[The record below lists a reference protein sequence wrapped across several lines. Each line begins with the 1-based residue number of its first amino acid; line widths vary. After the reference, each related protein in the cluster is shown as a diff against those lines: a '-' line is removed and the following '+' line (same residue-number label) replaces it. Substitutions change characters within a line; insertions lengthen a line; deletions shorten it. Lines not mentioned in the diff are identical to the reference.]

1 MDTPPSLR
9 EVPTIVLRSRTR
21 RLPLRFLAVAL
32 VAVLAVGLASCGDD
46 DDDEVVTVPGEPSDT
61 APDDT
66 APDDTAPHDTT
77 PDDGEPG
84 EIPPGLGVG
93 APLPDDVGLGW
104 LGLTRAE
111 AEERAESE
119 DRMLRV
125 TREDDESF
133 PLTDDLG
140 DGRVNIALDD
150 GLVTFAMVER
160 IDGVPEREGAEN
172 PADLGY
178 VGLAEGEA
186 GALADEQGHG
196 WRVVTRDGEGLPVT
210 MDYRPDRRNF
220 DVVED
225 LVVAVTRG

>member
-1 MDTPPSLR
+1 MGMDTSTSLPDA
-9 EVPTIVLRSRTR
+9 PTVVMRPRSR
-21 RLPLRFLAVAL
+21 RLGLRLLSVAL
-32 VAVLAVGLASCGDD
+32 AATLSAGLAACGD
-46 DDDEVVTVPGEPSDT
+46 DDDEVVTGPGEPSDT
-61 APDDT
+61 APGDT
-66 APDDTAPHDTT
+66 APDDG
-77 PDDGEPG
+77 DDSDPG
-84 EIPPGLGVG
+84 DLPPGLGLG

-111 AEERAESE
+111 AEARAESE
-119 DRMLRV
+119 DRVLRV
-125 TREDDESF
+125 TREDDDSF

-160 IDGVPEREGAEN
+160 IDGAPEREGAED
-172 PADLGY
+172 PADLSY
-178 VGLAEGEA
+178 VGLTEDEA
-186 GALADEQGHG
+186 GVLGDEQGHG

-220 DVVED
+220 DVIED